1 MRRFL
6 LLISILCITLLAAPA
21 VRAQNTFPATEGER
35 MRYSVQID
43 FGKAYLSGIG
53 IMACVDGEVLGSVF
67 NEFGVSALSFSYNP
81 QKDKVKILSIIGKL
95 NKWYIRRVIKKDMKK
110 VIAVLKEGGTTYTNQ
125 KYHITYTFKQLEPET
140 PSTGSGQGEK
150 RETTESSI

>member
-6 LLISILCITLLAAPA
+6 LSISILCITLLAAPA
-21 VRAQNTFPATEGER
+21 ARAQNTFPATEGEKV
-35 MRYSVQID
+35 RYSVQID

-53 IMACVDGEVLGSVF
+53 IMAYVDGEVLGSVF

-95 NKWYIRRVIKKDMKK
+95 NKWYIRGVVKKDMKK

-125 KYHITYTFKQLEPET
+125 KDHITYTFQQLKNDN
-140 PSTGSGQGEK
+140 PSTGSGQDENSK
-150 RETTESSI
+150 L

>member
-1 MRRFL
+1 MQRFL
-6 LLISILCITLLAAPA
+6 LSISILCITLLAAPA
-21 VRAQNTFPATEGER
+21 ARAQNTFPATEGEKV
-35 MRYSVQID
+35 RYSVQID

-53 IMACVDGEVLGSVF
+53 IMAYVDGEVLGSVF

-95 NKWYIRRVIKKDMKK
+95 NKWYIRGVVKKDMKK

-125 KYHITYTFKQLEPET
+125 KYHITYTFQQLKNDN
-140 PSTGSGQGEK
+140 PSTGSGQDENSK
-150 RETTESSI
+150 L

>member
-6 LLISILCITLLAAPA
+6 LLISILSITLFAAPA
-21 VRAQNTFPATEGER
+21 AHAQNTFPAKEGEKV
-35 MRYSVQID
+35 RYSVQID

-53 IMACVDGEVLGSVF
+53 IMAYVDGEVLGSVF

-81 QKDKVKILSIIGKL
+81 QKDKVKLLSIIGKL
-95 NKWYIRRVIKKDMKK
+95 NKWYIRRVIRKDMKK

-125 KYHITYTFKQLEPET
+125 KYHITYTFQQLKFET
-140 PSTGSGQGEK
+140 AE
-150 RETTESSI
+150 

>member
-1 MRRFL
+1 MQRFL
-6 LLISILCITLLAAPA
+6 LSISILCITLLAAPA
-21 VRAQNTFPATEGER
+21 ARAQNTFPATEGEKV
-35 MRYSVQID
+35 RYSVQID

-53 IMACVDGEVLGSVF
+53 IMAYVDGEVLGSVF

-95 NKWYIRRVIKKDMKK
+95 NKWYIRSVVKKDMKK

-125 KYHITYTFKQLEPET
+125 KYHITYTFQQLKNDN
-140 PSTGSGQGEK
+140 PSTGSGQDENSK
-150 RETTESSI
+150 L

>member
-6 LLISILCITLLAAPA
+6 LSISILCIPLLAAPA
-21 VRAQNTFPATEGER
+21 ARAQNTFPATEGEKV
-35 MRYSVQID
+35 RYSVQID
-43 FGKAYLSGIG
+43 FGKSYLSGIG
-53 IMACVDGEVLGSVF
+53 IMAYVDGEVLGSVF

-95 NKWYIRRVIKKDMKK
+95 NKWYIRGVVKKDMKK

-125 KYHITYTFKQLEPET
+125 KYHITYTFQQLKNDN
-140 PSTGSGQGEK
+140 PSTGSGQDENSK
-150 RETTESSI
+150 L

>member
-35 MRYSVQID
+35 VRYSVQID

-53 IMACVDGEVLGSVF
+53 IMACVDGEVIGSVF

-81 QKDKVKILSIIGKL
+81 QSSAQRDAFTKGL
-95 NKWYIRRVIKKDMKK
+95 YAR
-110 VIAVLKEGGTTYTNQ
+110 LKERQRG
-125 KYHITYTFKQLEPET
+125 HRSVICIC
-140 PSTGSGQGEK
+140 GS
-150 RETTESSI
+150 ILCAYA

>member
-6 LLISILCITLLAAPA
+6 LLISILSITILATPSAC
-21 VRAQNTFPATEGER
+21 AQGSFPTEEGEKT
-35 MRYSVQID
+35 RYSLQID
-43 FGKAYLSGIG
+43 FDNAYLSGVG
-53 IMACVDGEVLGSVF
+53 ILACIDGKVLGSVF

-81 QKDKVKILSIIGKL
+81 RKDKVKILSIIGKF

-125 KYHITYTFKQLEPET
+125 KYHITYTFQQLKFET
-140 PSTGSGQGEK
+140 AE
-150 RETTESSI
+150 